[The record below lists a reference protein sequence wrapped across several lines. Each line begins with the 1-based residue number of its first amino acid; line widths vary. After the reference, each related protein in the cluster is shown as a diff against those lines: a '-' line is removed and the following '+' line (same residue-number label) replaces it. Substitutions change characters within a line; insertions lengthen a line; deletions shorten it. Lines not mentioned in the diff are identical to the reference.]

1 MSLFLSSGFVFRF
14 SEKKQLRE
22 VRIQRME
29 PIEFKL
35 QLLREIFGNAA
46 IQDLRDPT
54 SPIWGAYDNFHA
66 LTGFQGHVS
75 PSL

>member
-1 MSLFLSSGFVFRF
+1 
-14 SEKKQLRE
+14 
-22 VRIQRME
+22 ME